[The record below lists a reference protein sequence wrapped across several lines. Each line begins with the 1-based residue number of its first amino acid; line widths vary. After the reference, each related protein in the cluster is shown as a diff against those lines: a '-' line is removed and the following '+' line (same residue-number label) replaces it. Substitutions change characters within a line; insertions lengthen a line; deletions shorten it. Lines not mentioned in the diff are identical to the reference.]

1 MVISTSLLGQEDLA
15 EAKWWYFLDHGLKI
29 FIPLA
34 GCWLVHGY
42 FLTTHFKRISGFS
55 KQIVSIVI
63 GIFIL
68 LILGYI
74 LDLLRPKNY
83 LYTTVVGY
91 KKTKDIYVHL
101 GGNACLSLLCY
112 FVFSNRHTARALE
125 NARDERASLEQ
136 EHLKA
141 QLIALQQQI
150 SPHFLFNSLSTLK
163 TMISDDTAKKY
174 IIELAGVYRYVLSF
188 NEKYLTRVE
197 DELKFISSY
206 LHILQERF
214 QDALKVQIHVSKEDY
229 DLLLP
234 SLSLQLLIENAIK
247 HNACAQ
253 KYFGK
258 TYTSTQVID
267 QFFDASDVTKG
278 YTVMGKTE
286 LGKGFRSLEKT
297 QEKIIDLARK
307 KGADGVI
314 FTMEEEVYATSN
326 SGSGTVTQK
335 KEKNATVFSNST
347 TTDLK

>member
-1 MVISTSLLGQEDLA
+1 LPRQSGGIS
-15 EAKWWYFLDHGLKI
+15 WDHGLKI

-247 HNACAQ
+247 HNACSTENPLAIAISSGDKSTLIVENNFQPKRARPQAVAQ
-253 KYFGK
+253 
-258 TYTSTQVID
+258 V
-267 QFFDASDVTKG
+267 
-278 YTVMGKTE
+278 
-286 LGKGFRSLEKT
+286 
-297 QEKIIDLARK
+297 
-307 KGADGVI
+307 
-314 FTMEEEVYATSN
+314 
-326 SGSGTVTQK
+326 
-335 KEKNATVFSNST
+335 
-347 TTDLK
+347 